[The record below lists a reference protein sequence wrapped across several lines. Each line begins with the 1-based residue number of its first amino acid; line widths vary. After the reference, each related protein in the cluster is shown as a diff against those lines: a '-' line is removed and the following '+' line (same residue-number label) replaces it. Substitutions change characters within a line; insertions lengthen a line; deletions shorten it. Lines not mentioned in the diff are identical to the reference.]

1 MYNSTLMTKCL
12 TANIEQT
19 IKSLG
24 YAYFTKGDYN
34 LNIIGIR
41 STNSENTV
49 NEFNDALVVTYKV
62 DGSNRIEVYPITT
75 DPGTYYLKSPL
86 HSKGCAILVPGQYRG
101 AEKIGKHQ
109 GKYKALVQCRPVN
122 VYRDNNKDNKLD
134 YVNIES
140 GMFGINIHKAGMKS
154 TQVNKNSAGCQVFAK
169 ADDFNKFMKL
179 CDEACKTYGDR
190 FTYTLIEEKDLIL

>member
-24 YAYFTKGDYN
+24 YSYFTKGDYN

-49 NEFNDALVVTYKV
+49 NEFNDVLVVTYKV

-122 VYRDNNKDNKLD
+122 VYRDNN
-134 YVNIES
+134 ES

-154 TQVNKNSAGCQVFAK
+154 VLVNNWSAGCQVFAR